1 MRIDTVKKAQQ
12 HLIIVGVQ
20 SLKKQ
25 GFPAVNPANIVS
37 DMIYSAFF
45 KSSLERTADD
55 LAGTTNPENKQ
66 VVKYYQAAIK
76 VLLKTIQNNT
86 NDNKITS

>member
-1 MRIDTVKKAQQ
+1 MKIDTVKKAQQ

-25 GFPAVNPANIVS
+25 GFPATTPTNILS

-55 LAGTTNPENKQ
+55 LAGTTNPQNLQ
-66 VVKYYQAAIK
+66 VVKYYQSAIK
-76 VLLKTIQNNT
+76 VLLRVIHNN
-86 NDNKITS
+86 NKITP